1 MQPQH
6 QTSIETEGGGASVA
20 ALRAWV
26 AEAEECSRRNN
37 PKGSSAVLIPVL
49 IRDGAYHVLYE
60 IRASKLKTQP
70 GEICFPGGRIE
81 EGEEPMETAIREA
94 TEELCIAREQ
104 IEVIGALNRNDGPG
118 GIFLYAYIGVLHDY
132 EGTWS
137 PDEVDKVFTIPLTRI
152 LETEPEIYRIR
163 MKRQLPEDFPY
174 EYVPGGKDYHWRDQT
189 NLIPFYPDFGK
200 DPVLW
205 GATARVTWAFARF
218 LRTAGKYG
226 GHREAPAAR

>member
-1 MQPQH
+1 MEIQQH
-6 QTSIETEGGGASVA
+6 ETSKETERGASVS
-20 ALRAWV
+20 ALREWV
-26 AEAEECSRRNN
+26 AEAEECSRRMN

-81 EGEEPMETAIREA
+81 EGEEPLETAVREA
-94 TEELCIAREQ
+94 MEELLISREQ
-104 IEVIGALNRNDGPG
+104 IEVVGSLNRNDGPG
-118 GIFLYAYIGVLHDY
+118 GTFLYAFIGVLHDY
-132 EGTWS
+132 NGTWS
-137 PDEVDKVFTIPLTRI
+137 ADEVDKVFTIPLDRI

-174 EYVPGGKDYHWRDQT
+174 EYVPGGKEYHWRDQT
-189 NLIPFYPDFGK
+189 NLIPFYPEFGK
-200 DPVLW
+200 NPVLW

-218 LRTAGKYG
+218 LRAGRQG
-226 GHREAPAAR
+226 VSL